1 MNQINHNEIHEL
13 NRALKGEHMAIES
26 FDHYIQDI
34 DDMEL
39 KKHFQDMQQ
48 QHKFHAIQIAE
59 RIQQLGGNPVNSSG
73 MVGIMAEVKHA
84 VSPKKYIDG
93 SVLKTALEGERIG
106 LGGYDDIMNKVKD
119 ETNKQ
124 LLNEMLI
131 ENVKI
136 IDRLNE
142 YMQ

>member
-1 MNQINHNEIHEL
+1 MNQNEIHEL

-34 DDMEL
+34 DDSNM
-39 KKHFQDMQQ
+39 KKHFQDIQQ

-59 RIQQLGGNPVNSSG
+59 RIQQLGGNPANTSG
-73 MVGIMAEVKHA
+73 IGGIVAEVKHA

-93 SVLKTALEGERIG
+93 SILKSALEGEKIG
-106 LGGYDDIMNKVKD
+106 LGGYDDIMSKVKD
-119 ETNKQ
+119 ETNKK
-124 LLNEMLI
+124 LLQEMLI
-131 ENVKI
+131 DNVKI
-136 IDRLNE
+136 VEDLNK